1 MKQLSWK
8 EQLYIGLM
16 LFALFFGAGNLVFP
30 PALGFSAGENLWQ
43 AMPGFLITAVGLPIL
58 GVTAIAKS
66 GGLDV
71 LTNRVHPIFAIV
83 FTLTTY
89 LCLGPFL
96 VIPRAGNVAFEMGVV
111 PFLPDFLRA
120 NSLTLTVYTVIYF
133 AINFWLCLN
142 PSKMFARIGKIL
154 TPILLSMITIIFIQ
168 SQFYPIG
175 DFGKPVEA
183 YQQSATFKGFMEGYM
198 TMDTLAALL
207 FGGVIVAAFERKNIS
222 NKKQIARLT
231 MRTGVFAGF
240 LLALI
245 YLMLGY
251 LGAVSQSLLPSYQNG
266 GEILTAVSTN
276 LFGQYGTILLGTVFT
291 LACITTSVGLIT
303 SCGQYFAKLMPRFS
317 YTVWTGIVCFTSM
330 IIANLG
336 LNQIIVFSVPILLV
350 IYPLTIVLIIL
361 SFGHSLFKGYK
372 SVYKISLLGTAMI
385 SLVDALQQSKFV
397 DVSFITDV
405 YRYLPLYEQGIGWV
419 LPALVG
425 ACIGFLW
432 GKGKETQLQLG
443 KKENTSHTSFSQ
455 IEEGQ

>member
-30 PALGFSAGENLWQ
+30 PGLGFSAGENLWQ
-43 AMPGFLITAVGLPIL
+43 AMLGFLITAVGLPIL
-58 GVTAIAKS
+58 GVAAIANS

-71 LTNRVHPIFAIV
+71 LTNRVHPIFAVI

-120 NSLTLTVYTVIYF
+120 NSFTLSVYTFIYF

-154 TPILLSMITIIFIQ
+154 TPILLTMITIIFIQ
-168 SQFYPIG
+168 SQFHPIG
-175 DFGKPVEA
+175 DFGNPAEA
-183 YQQSATFKGFMEGYM
+183 YLQSATFKGFMEGYM

-231 MRTGVFAGF
+231 MRTGVFAGL

-251 LGAVSQSLLPSYQNG
+251 LGSVSQSLLPSYENG
-266 GEILTAVSTN
+266 GEILTAVSTY

-291 LACITTSVGLIT
+291 LACVTTSVGLIT

-330 IIANLG
+330 VIANLG

-350 IYPLTIVLIIL
+350 IYPLTIVLIVL
-361 SFGHSLFKGYK
+361 SFGHSLFNGYK
-372 SVYKISLLGTAMI
+372 SVYKMSLLGTAMI
-385 SLVDALQQSKFV
+385 SLVDALQQSHI

-432 GKGKETQLQLG
+432 GKGKENRLQSG
-443 KKENTSHTSFSQ
+443 QKENISHSSLSQ